1 MLVLHQILKFENSLS
16 VHVNAVALGVAQCLK
31 NTILLAYVYPYAT
44 TCGAYIMLLAYV
56 YPSATTCGA
65 YIMLLAYVY
74 PSATTCGAYTF
85 YWPMF
90 TPLQLENSE
99 IEKLPLDSS
108 YVF

>member
-1 MLVLHQILKFENSLS
+1 MLVLQQILKFESSLS

-31 NTILLAYVYPYAT
+31 NKILLAYVYPY
-44 TCGAYIMLLAYV
+44 
-56 YPSATTCGA
+56 ATTCGA